1 MTKFG
6 QPKEQRMNAVLWT
19 IQGILAGIF
28 AMAGFLKST
37 QSKDK
42 LLKRLPW
49 VNHFPLLTVRFIGI
63 SELIGAI
70 GIIVP
75 MVTGIMP
82 ILSPIAAI
90 GLAAIMIMAAFYHIH
105 KREYREVLFNVTL
118 FIPLAVIVFYRF

>member
-28 AMAGFLKST
+28 A
-37 QSKDK
+37 
-42 LLKRLPW
+42 
-49 VNHFPLLTVRFIGI
+49 
-63 SELIGAI
+63 
-70 GIIVP
+70 
-75 MVTGIMP
+75 
-82 ILSPIAAI
+82 
-90 GLAAIMIMAAFYHIH
+90 MAAFYHIH